1 MCYRSSRE
9 SYGDDAVGYVQ
20 LEREG
25 TLCTVKCRVCPEHK
39 VHAKPYSATVVVDEQ
54 DNVFR
59 SAQCFDCAASAGG
72 CKHAVAFL
80 MWLHSRS
87 EEPSCTQV
95 SCYWQKSKL
104 SQVGTKLKFI
114 LASEL
119 VKEKRNAN
127 VP

>member
-1 MCYRSSRE
+1 MDSGYIKGNSPNLPKV
-9 SYGDDAVGYVQ
+9 DILMVGRYFASDFVH
-20 LEREG
+20 
-25 TLCTVKCRVCPEHK
+25 CK
-39 VHAKPYSATVVVDEQ
+39 VPVVDEQ
-54 DNVFR
+54 DNIVR
-59 SAQCFDCAASAGG
+59 SAQCFDCAASASG

-80 MWLHSRS
+80 MWLHRRS